1 MRLRTLYGNLM
12 RIILLLISIQF
23 FSLAINPAD
32 SSIAL
37 SKNDP
42 ILRAEHTRSLSLSV
56 FFEEKTEKEGE
67 NESEE
72 ERERSCHSFELASLS
87 GFENVLATFVH
98 AIANKP
104 FVIGKLFRSHPL
116 LFKLQHLYLI

>member
-23 FSLAINPAD
+23 FSLAINPGE
-32 SSIAL
+32 SSVAL
-37 SKNDP
+37 SKNDQT
-42 ILRAEHTRSLSLSV
+42 LKAEHSRSLSLSV

-72 ERERSCHSFELASLS
+72 EREKLVQSFHLADLS
-87 GFENVLATFVH
+87 VFENVLATFIH
-98 AIANKP
+98 STANKP
-104 FVIGKLFRSHPL
+104 LGIGKLFSSHPP